1 LRGDIELD
9 HLSDDEVSQC
19 CQVGSVLRPN
29 SPRFPVIIAGDAVGI
44 RHARPVLKVI
54 RGEDETHETID
65 ASTEGTVGDRPPL
78 RGDLIVD
85 DVVSAC
91 G

>member
-1 LRGDIELD
+1 MLPSRQCSSAELAEISSY
-9 HLSDDEVSQC
+9 HCWGRSRYSAC
-19 CQVGSVLRPN
+19 AASVE
-29 SPRFPVIIAGDAVGI
+29 S
-44 RHARPVLKVI
+44 HQ
-54 RGEDETHETID
+54 GEDETHETID